1 MRSKLVVILALA
13 LFLGCCA
20 GFLAPDR
27 ANDGFPDQ
35 IVLRIAPLEP
45 EPAGASAAAV
55 VVPDARPLL
64 PPAPFVPGPPPT
76 SFRC

>member
-13 LFLGCCA
+13 LFLGCFA
-20 GFLAPDR
+20 GLLAPDR

-35 IVLRIAPLEP
+35 IVLRTAALEL
-45 EPAGASAAAV
+45 EPAGAPAPAV
-55 VVPDARPLL
+55 PMPEASTVL
-64 PPAPFVPGPPPT
+64 PPVPPPPGPPP